1 MAEDRKKKLV
11 EEPEEQKSG
20 GSKKKLIIII
30 AVITVLV
37 VGAGVGVTMMLM
49 SKQGDKV
56 AEQKDGKPAQ
66 QAEADKAPKTPPT
79 YMSFAPAFVVNFQP
93 AEKVRARF
101 LSVEI
106 DAVADDKDMI
116 DQIKLNMPAVRNGII
131 MLLSRQT
138 YADLI
143 KPEGK
148 EKLRGEIL
156 AEVQKTLKDTTG
168 KPGVKN
174 IYFTSFVMQ

>member
-1 MAEDRKKKLV
+1 MAEDRKKKAG
-11 EEPEEQKSG
+11 EEPEEKKSG

-30 AVITVLV
+30 TVIAVLMI
-37 VGAGVGVTMMLM
+37 GAGVGVTMMLM
-49 SKQGDKV
+49 SRHDDKV
-56 AEQKDGKPAQ
+56 ADQTQGKAGEK
-66 QAEADKAPKTPPT
+66 AEAEKAPKAPPV
-79 YMSFAPAFVVNFQP
+79 YMSFAPPFVVNFQP

-101 LSVEI
+101 LSVEL
-106 DAVADDKDMI
+106 DAVAEDSEMI
-116 DQIKLNMPAVRNGII
+116 DQIKLNMPAVRNAII

-168 KPGVKN
+168 KTGVKN
-174 IYFTSFVMQ
+174 VYFTSFVMQ